1 MTSRTSS
8 TLVRRRYRSSR
19 RAVVSAPSKR
29 RGVLQRASSLPSK
42 GAPLS
47 HMRQKRDLKG
57 PFVASP
63 GKEEGTNEQP
73 SALAHSHMHGEER
86 RRRRH
91 LLLLPLGTSP
101 LPALFFSCSRL
112 SDVRLFGRRPP
123 PPAAI
128 GRCSRRRHS
137 VRRGAWRRKHP
148 QQERRLIDPPLL
160 TRLSVSGGAAVG

>member
-1 MTSRTSS
+1 MTSRTSW
-8 TLVRRRYRSSR
+8 TLVRRRYRSLR

-29 RGVLQRASSLPSK
+29 RGVLQRASSLHSK

-63 GKEEGTNEQP
+63 GKEEGTNSRPLLHTHTCTARNVDAAATSSSSHLARVP
-73 SALAHSHMHGEER
+73 SPPS
-86 RRRRH
+86 
-91 LLLLPLGTSP
+91 
-101 LPALFFSCSRL
+101 FFSCSRL

-160 TRLSVSGGAAVG
+160 TRLSVSGGAAVE

>member
-8 TLVRRRYRSSR
+8 TLVRRRYRSLR

-63 GKEEGTNEQP
+63 GKEEGTNSRPLLHTHTCTARNVDAAATSSSSHLARVP
-73 SALAHSHMHGEER
+73 SPPSFFPAVASATSACSDGGR
-86 RRRRH
+86 RRRPRSAAAAAAVIQSGEARGGGNT
-91 LLLLPLGTSP
+91 P
-101 LPALFFSCSRL
+101 SRREGL
-112 SDVRLFGRRPP
+112 SIRPF
-123 PPAAI
+123 PPA
-128 GRCSRRRHS
+128 C
-137 VRRGAWRRKHP
+137 
-148 QQERRLIDPPLL
+148 Q
-160 TRLSVSGGAAVG
+160 